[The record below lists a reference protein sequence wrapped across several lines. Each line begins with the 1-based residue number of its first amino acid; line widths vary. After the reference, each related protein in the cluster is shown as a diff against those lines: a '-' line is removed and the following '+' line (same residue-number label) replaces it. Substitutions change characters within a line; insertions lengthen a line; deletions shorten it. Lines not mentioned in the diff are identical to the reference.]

1 MGKSIEGEK
10 IMKIIINKL
19 KKEEIFTES
28 FLELNENN
36 VIDFPNSGIAI
47 IYGPNG
53 AGKTSFANILGNE
66 SNTEFSIEFNDRSI
80 TNENSEN
87 IFHNISDQNTRNI
100 IQGNTEDFIL
110 GDNIKLEYKLK
121 NEIDSSFSN
130 LFGNS
135 LKTILNKDFEISA
148 KNSPLITI
156 ISNKLLKGF
165 VESIVNVRDKGRGID
180 RTNFI
185 STIDSLKTMKPI
197 DFDEI
202 KYKYIIGEYKNK
214 KSIISQINK
223 LVETDFQKNESVRR
237 IEENKDAVY
246 ILEKYDYLNDCLV
259 CDNDIERKKL
269 LEEKIN
275 SKEETFRSLDDKTK
289 KILEEIVNK
298 ITANDP
304 LKIKDVILDTIISG
318 DFARILVLK
327 TEIDKAFEI
336 FNIDLNN
343 QFKECLNEIN
353 LKSDFNDYEE
363 LIKDKPILENE
374 DILFVQGLINDYLD
388 KKIELIRDFN
398 GNLNLV
404 LANKDFLGI
413 DRKELLLSNGEQNFI
428 SLSFELL
435 KAKKLETP
443 IIVLDDPIS
452 SFDSIYKNKIAYSI
466 LKFLE
471 NKKQIILTHNID
483 LIRLLTHQRPNSF
496 NLFLLNNTLGEKN
509 GFIKVSQDEIKLLL
523 YTHEIINFFRDA
535 VFREILEEKT
545 FLISTIPFMRGF
557 SMLINNIEI
566 KNKLTNLMH
575 GYKTEIEDIADL
587 YNKLFEPKI
596 PLTSIK
602 ISAQDILNIDL
613 NNLDIVNKE
622 KYPLLNKSLVHT
634 INYLFIRL
642 KVEKVLVDKFTVVI
656 EDYDTLYKIIK
667 KAFANGTDSNI
678 KSRNF
683 LLSRKTLLNEFNHC
697 EFDLN
702 IFQPAIDITNSALN
716 KEKTEILEFL
726 DEISQ

>member
-1 MGKSIEGEK
+1 
-10 IMKIIINKL
+10 
-19 KKEEIFTES
+19 
-28 FLELNENN
+28 
-36 VIDFPNSGIAI
+36 
-47 IYGPNG
+47 
-53 AGKTSFANILGNE
+53 
-66 SNTEFSIEFNDRSI
+66 
-80 TNENSEN
+80 
-87 IFHNISDQNTRNI
+87 
-100 IQGNTEDFIL
+100 
-110 GDNIKLEYKLK
+110 
-121 NEIDSSFSN
+121 
-130 LFGNS
+130 
-135 LKTILNKDFEISA
+135 
-148 KNSPLITI
+148 
-156 ISNKLLKGF
+156 
-165 VESIVNVRDKGRGID
+165 
-180 RTNFI
+180 
-185 STIDSLKTMKPI
+185 
-197 DFDEI
+197 
-202 KYKYIIGEYKNK
+202 
-214 KSIISQINK
+214 
-223 LVETDFQKNESVRR
+223 
-237 IEENKDAVY
+237 
-246 ILEKYDYLNDCLV
+246 
-259 CDNDIERKKL
+259 
-269 LEEKIN
+269 
-275 SKEETFRSLDDKTK
+275 
-289 KILEEIVNK
+289 
-298 ITANDP
+298 
-304 LKIKDVILDTIISG
+304 
-318 DFARILVLK
+318 
-327 TEIDKAFEI
+327 
-336 FNIDLNN
+336 
-343 QFKECLNEIN
+343 